1 MYTGKSSV
9 DNLRADISGTLVRLS
24 YMFVTQTELTT
35 FAFLGNCMHYLIN
48 STAAKFLSNNQ
59 PPEYALLVP
68 AEQQIVKG
76 KGQNGQKD
84 AALVFPIVLSRW
96 SKQLKKIT
104 VAIKTDEMPHSYV
117 LSGGVFNVTHR
128 NSTQTG

>member
-1 MYTGKSSV
+1 
-9 DNLRADISGTLVRLS
+9 
-24 YMFVTQTELTT
+24 MFVTQTELTT
-35 FAFLGNCMHYLIN
+35 FAFLGNC
-48 STAAKFLSNNQ
+48 TAAKFLSNNQ

-76 KGQNGQKD
+76 RGQNGQKD

>member
-9 DNLRADISGTLVRLS
+9 DNLRTDISGTLVRLS

-35 FAFLGNCMHYLIN
+35 FAFLGNC
-48 STAAKFLSNNQ
+48 TAAKFLSNNQ

-76 KGQNGQKD
+76 RGQNGQKD